1 MKSFKT
7 HLNEE
12 RRQLNE
18 AFPVLFAAA
27 LGARIFGP
35 IILRAIGPAI
45 IGRTNLGLATRVLTG
60 LGFTRYRDPDKFVK
74 DFQGAIQFV
83 IDLIPDAWK
92 GGIGKGIETAVENLK
107 YLVIALIVL
116 LGALAVLQV
125 SLPVAKRMI
134 SRMMRRREVVSAVK
148 EELEQG
154 DIEAAQQ
161 IMAEAL
167 SKENP
172 DVRLTDLQKV
182 LSSDE
187 FNKATRELHQ
197 KL

>member
-1 MKSFKT
+1 M
-7 HLNEE
+7 
-12 RRQLNE
+12 
-18 AFPVLFAAA
+18 
-27 LGARIFGP
+27 GI
-35 IILRAIGPAI
+35 
-45 IGRTNLGLATRVLTG
+45 TRPEKL
-60 LGFTRYRDPDKFVK
+60 VK

-83 IDLIPDAWK
+83 VDLIPDALK
-92 GGIGKGIETAVENLK
+92 GAIGQSIKQLK
-107 YLVIALIVL
+107 HLVIVLIVL
-116 LGALAVLQV
+116 LGALAVLEV
-125 SLPVAKRMI
+125 TLPVAKRMF
-134 SRMMRRREVVSAVK
+134 SRMMRRREVVSAIK

-167 SKENP
+167 SRENP

>member
-7 HLNEE
+7 HLVEE

-18 AFPVLFAAA
+18 AFPVLFVAA
-27 LGARIFGP
+27 LGARIFVP
-35 IILRAIGPAI
+35 IILRHGIPMAFGT
-45 IGRTNLGLATRVLTG
+45 TNLGLLGRAATVLG
-60 LGFTRYRDPDKFVK
+60 LTRYREDPEKFFK
-74 DFQGAIQFV
+74 DFQGTIQFV
-83 IDLIPDAWK
+83 VNLIPDAWK
-92 GGIGKGIETAVENLK
+92 GGIEAAVKNLK

-116 LGALAVLQV
+116 LGALAVLEV
-125 SLPVAKRMI
+125 TLPVARRMI

-172 DVRLTDLQKV
+172 DIRLTDLQKV
-182 LSSDE
+182 LSSDD

>member
-7 HLNEE
+7 HLVEE

-18 AFPVLFAAA
+18 AFPIFFVAA

-35 IILRAIGPAI
+35 IILRHGIPIVFGT
-45 IGRTNLGLATRVLTG
+45 TNRGLFTRALAG

-83 IDLIPDAWK
+83 VDLIPDAWK
-92 GGIGKGIETAVENLK
+92 GGIEAALENLK